1 MLTKVNICSSS
12 VINQFNFLKLNFNI
26 NQNLILIILEIFFRT
41 LIIAAFAGAIL
52 KIIAYRLRIPAI
64 ITLLIGGIVL
74 GPEVAN
80 VIDPTTLD
88 EGLKFIVSICIGIIL
103 FEGGLSLE
111 IQGYKKAPNLIRKLL
126 SLGVLITWLL
136 TALAARF
143 LLGYSYGFSL
153 LLGSM
158 IIVTGPTV
166 ISPLLQRIHVEKK
179 LKHILNWE
187 AVLIDPIGV
196 FIALLCFE
204 WLTIEGSNLNQL
216 IGFSIRLI
224 TGTGIGLTGGL
235 LLYYLFK
242 KRVIPVAHNI
252 TFTLSFIFLLY
263 FLSNFISYESGLL
276 AVVVAGITFGIKKPH
291 GFSNIKHFKVEL
303 SELALA
309 ILFIILS
316 ANLNISYF
324 LNLGSKEI
332 LLIAFVIFV
341 IRPVNIFI
349 CAYKSTLNFREK
361 LFLSWIA
368 PRGIVAASIASL
380 FALELRKLGNENA
393 AFLEIFVYSIIIL
406 TVIIQGFT
414 ADPLSKILGLK
425 IDEENGWLIVGA
437 HRLSR
442 RIAKI
447 IEVNTGQKCFL
458 IDTNYKSVNNA
469 RKQNLYAVHND
480 ALILEDVS
488 TEILSSVKNLLVLTD
503 NEELNVMICEKW
515 LLYIKKD
522 RMFRWTEKEYGK
534 KQVGIPI
541 WEFLEKPSRISVD
554 LKKSDLELEVQTDEN
569 DNKRIMLYNNIL
581 CVINK
586 NFISFPKSTQSQS

>member
-1 MLTKVNICSSS
+1 LE
-12 VINQFNFLKLNFNI
+12 NFFKI
-26 NQNLILIILEIFFRT
+26 
-41 LIIAAFAGAIL
+41 LIIAAFAGALL

-64 ITLLIGGIVL
+64 ITLLIGGIIL
-74 GPEVAN
+74 GPEVTN
-80 VIDPTTLD
+80 IIDPTALG

-111 IQGYKKAPNLIRKLL
+111 IQGYRKAPSLIRKLL

-136 TALAARF
+136 TAAAAQF

-153 LLGSM
+153 LLGSL

-166 ISPLLQRIHVEKK
+166 ISPLLQQIQVEKK

-204 WLTIEGSNLNQL
+204 WLTIGGSNLNQL
-216 IGFSIRLI
+216 IGLSLRFI
-224 TGTGIGLTGGL
+224 TGTSIGFAGAL

-242 KRVIPVAHNI
+242 KRIIPVAHNI

-263 FLSNFISYESGLL
+263 FIANYISYESGLL

-309 ILFIILS
+309 ILFIILA
-316 ANLNISYF
+316 ANLKITYF
-324 LNLGSKEI
+324 LNLGLKEI
-332 LLIAFVIFV
+332 LLIAFVVFLIRPINIFV
-341 IRPVNIFI
+341 
-349 CAYKSTLNFREK
+349 CAYKSSLNFKEK

-380 FALELRKLGNENA
+380 FAIELRKSGYENA
-393 AFLEIFVYSIIIL
+393 VFLEIFVYSIIVL
-406 TVIIQGFT
+406 TVIIQGLT
-414 ADPLSKILGLK
+414 ADPISKLLGLK
-425 IDEENGWLIVGA
+425 IDEENGWLIIGA

-447 IEVNTGQKCFL
+447 IESNTGQKCFL
-458 IDTNYKSVNNA
+458 IDTNYKLVMNA

-480 ALILEDVS
+480 ALIPEDTS

-503 NEELNVMICEKW
+503 NEELNVMICENW
-515 LLYIKKD
+515 LIYIKRD
-522 RMFRWTEKEYGK
+522 RMFRWTEKEPEK
-534 KQVGIPI
+534 KQAGKPI
-541 WEFLEKPSRISVD
+541 WEFLEKPSQISLD
-554 LKKSDLELEVQTDEN
+554 LKQSDLELKVQTGEN
-569 DNKRIMLYNNIL
+569 DKKRILLYD
-581 CVINK
+581 CVLFEINK
-586 NFISFPKSTQSQS
+586 NGISFPKVSQSQG